1 MLNFILSSKYSL
13 LYPIAVGSL
22 NCTLSA
28 RVHITALPGVDAS
41 NYTLSVDTLNCT
53 LPMGT
58 LIMPILQTRKLRYG
72 WINDTAGSWDE

>member
-28 RVHITALPGVDAS
+28 R
-41 NYTLSVDTLNCT
+41 Y
-53 LPMGT
+53 
-58 LIMPILQTRKLRYG
+58 ILLHSQ
-72 WINDTAGSWDE
+72 E